1 MCFHTS
7 LTFKVSLSFPI
18 NLSKVAYF
26 HYSAKKSNLSQ
37 GHKCEEKR
45 GKRKNKYICLTS
57 NVGYRFLSVWLLI
70 GPCGMIGDCLFPVV
84 NPGQCR
90 PQWPRSG
97 AEFLTPMIHW
107 RSQAA
112 KKKREN
118 VKCIRKYKNKKV
130 KRIKNK
136 PQAVRK

>member
-1 MCFHTS
+1 MD
-7 LTFKVSLSFPI
+7 
-18 NLSKVAYF
+18 LSKVAYF
-26 HYSAKKSNLSQ
+26 HYSAKKNLSQ

-118 VKCIRKYKNKKV
+118 V
-130 KRIKNK
+130 
-136 PQAVRK
+136 

>member
-1 MCFHTS
+1 MKQT
-7 LTFKVSLSFPI
+7 LNLSFPI
-18 NLSKVAYF
+18 NFSKVAYF
-26 HYSAKKSNLSQ
+26 HYFAKKSNLSQ
-37 GHKCEEKR
+37 GHQCEEKR
-45 GKRKNKYICLTS
+45 GKGKINICLTS
-57 NVGYRFLSVWLLI
+57 NVEYRFLSVWLLI

-118 VKCIRKYKNKKV
+118 VKCITDYKNKKITSLKIFSLQALV
-130 KRIKNK
+130 KF
-136 PQAVRK
+136 

>member
-1 MCFHTS
+1 MRE
-7 LTFKVSLSFPI
+7 KKGGKGKI
-18 NLSKVAYF
+18 N
-26 HYSAKKSNLSQ
+26 
-37 GHKCEEKR
+37 
-45 GKRKNKYICLTS
+45 ICLTS

-112 KKKREN
+112 KKKGEN
-118 VKCIRKYKNKKV
+118 VKCIRKYKSK

-136 PQAVRK
+136 L

>member
-1 MCFHTS
+1 MKQT
-7 LTFKVSLSFPI
+7 LNLSFPI
-18 NLSKVAYF
+18 NFSKVAYF
-26 HYSAKKSNLSQ
+26 HYFAKKSNLSQ
-37 GHKCEEKR
+37 GHQCEEKR
-45 GKRKNKYICLTS
+45 GKGKINICLTS
-57 NVGYRFLSVWLLI
+57 NVGYRFLSVRLLI

-112 KKKREN
+112 KNKREN
-118 VKCIRKYKNKKV
+118 VKLKV
-130 KRIKNK
+130 HIF
-136 PQAVRK
+136 